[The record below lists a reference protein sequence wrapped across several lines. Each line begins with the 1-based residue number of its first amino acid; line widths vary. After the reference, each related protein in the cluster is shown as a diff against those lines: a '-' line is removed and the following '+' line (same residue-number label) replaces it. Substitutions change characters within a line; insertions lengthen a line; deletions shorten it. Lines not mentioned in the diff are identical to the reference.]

1 MCTTARTV
9 YPGFRSRSAAHA
21 VRARSM
27 TRLRLG
33 APPAA
38 NSRDKCSRVTRS
50 AAATWPVC
58 VGKATRR
65 STSSQ
70 AASCRRS
77 VRRSS
82 LGASAS
88 ASRRATCAV
97 RAVIHS
103 PATAL
108 STPSTSTPA
117 NPAASP
123 AASRGPSSGRT
134 ARKTNNGV
142 RGGVPREVGDALLL
156 LRDAL
161 AALRLEQEEVAELV
175 DRLAAEAEVPV
186 DDANGAVPHQV
197 LEPGLLGHFAAR
209 GVGGGLAGFEVAL
222 GGPPVAVGVAGQEEP
237 RLAAPSAPEYEP
249 PPRGLALGPPPA
261 SWARLGKP

>member
-9 YPGFRSRSAAHA
+9 YPGFPSRSAAHA

-38 NSRDKCSRVTRS
+38 NSRDRCSRVTRS

-82 LGASAS
+82 LGA
-88 ASRRATCAV
+88 
-97 RAVIHS
+97 
-103 PATAL
+103 
-108 STPSTSTPA
+108 
-117 NPAASP
+117 AASGPPP
-123 AASRGPSSGRT
+123 APRAL
-134 ARKTNNGV
+134 
-142 RGGVPREVGDALLL
+142 RGGAVHDVGERLHHRRRLLQHRARVVVGDRAAGLLGSVPRAVGDALLL

-209 GVGGGLAGFEVAL
+209 GVGGGPPGFQGAL
-222 GGPPVAVGVAGQEEP
+222 GGPPIAIRVAGPEEP
-237 RLAAPSAPEYEP
+237 RAPG
-249 PPRGLALGPPPA
+249 R
-261 SWARLGKP
+261 